1 MGPEADIPFPGQL
14 VSLPSADG
22 AGPLDACHWWRRP
35 RAVKDGLVGVLYV
48 LKIVDCTKGN
58 NRRINLGLILRYRNS
73 APMIA
78 PRSAN
83 TAPVAKSK
91 KSDRGYKKLI
101 KPAQEQARWTVMQG
115 GTISGSD
122 NVPKI
127 PMQGGKSCAI

>member
-1 MGPEADIPFPGQL
+1 MSAMGPEADIPFPDQL

-58 NRRINLGLILRYRNS
+58 NRRINLGIILRYRNS

-91 KSDRGYKKLI
+91 KSGRGYKKLI
-101 KPAQEQARWTVMQG
+101 KRAGTSSLDRYAGRHHFWERQCTQDPNARR
-115 GTISGSD
+115 
-122 NVPKI
+122 
-127 PMQGGKSCAI
+127 